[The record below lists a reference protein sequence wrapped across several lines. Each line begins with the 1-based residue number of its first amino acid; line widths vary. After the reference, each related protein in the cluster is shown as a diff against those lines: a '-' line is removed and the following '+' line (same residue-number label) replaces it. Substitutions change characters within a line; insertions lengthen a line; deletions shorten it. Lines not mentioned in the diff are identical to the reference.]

1 MHQLR
6 ATLFALLVAAIAS
19 GATAHADADPAPP
32 TPPTIATFVGAEY
45 PVAARAAGREAAV
58 ELELTVGVDGQV
70 LDARVV
76 KDTLGSDHLKQCIL
90 AQVREWKFASVP
102 GGEAEFQAPFV
113 FTPPVK

>member
-1 MHQLR
+1 MPILAR
-6 ATLFALLVAAIAS
+6 PPPPRASVCYNSELKRDATLRGKLVVSIAGAS
-19 GATAHADADPAPP
+19 GE
-32 TPPTIATFVGAEY
+32 V
-45 PVAARAAGREAAV
+45 V
-58 ELELTVGVDGQV
+58 
-70 LDARVV
+70 DARMV